1 MEFLTLNLKG
11 VVLAV
16 VFGLAFLYF
25 GLGLGPFFLIGMIV
39 FLALSSA
46 VTHVGITRKRG
57 LGIEQ
62 DPRGVWNVL
71 ANGLPPLI
79 MVVLFYFA
87 LLWGSEGL
95 ALLSIIGFLSSL
107 AAIMADKFG
116 SEIGVLDGK
125 PKMIFTLDE
134 VKKGTSGGI
143 TELGLFAG
151 IGAAFI
157 ISLLLLLIPGHITA
171 LSGYYGFSLEKA
183 VLIIT
188 VSGFA
193 GSIID
198 SILGYYEERGI
209 GNKFTSNF
217 ACGIAAGLIGMLLFI
232 IL

>member
-1 MEFLTLNLKG
+1 
-11 VVLAV
+11 
-16 VFGLAFLYF
+16 
-25 GLGLGPFFLIGMIV
+25 
-39 FLALSSA
+39 
-46 VTHVGITRKRG
+46 
-57 LGIEQ
+57 
-62 DPRGVWNVL
+62 
-71 ANGLPPLI
+71 
-79 MVVLFYFA
+79 
-87 LLWGSEGL
+87 
-95 ALLSIIGFLSSL
+95 
-107 AAIMADKFG
+107 
-116 SEIGVLDGK
+116 
-125 PKMIFTLDE
+125 MIFTLDE

-151 IGAAFI
+151 ICAAFI